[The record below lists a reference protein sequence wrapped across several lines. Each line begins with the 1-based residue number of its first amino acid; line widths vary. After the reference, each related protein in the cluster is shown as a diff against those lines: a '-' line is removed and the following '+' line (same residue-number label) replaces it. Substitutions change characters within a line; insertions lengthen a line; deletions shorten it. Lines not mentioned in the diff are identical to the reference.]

1 MMTTVTGKSFFGLR
15 RKHVCSCKVTSWGYV
30 TFRGHT
36 PVPPTT
42 TTSPTASGIRGLVA
56 MTIHLQFS
64 HLVIPECNKTVWPP
78 CLAPTLLTI
87 TRNAPSF
94 IKQSVNFKIQTPCP
108 FYLFYSWVATKQL
121 LAEGRVGNYTGEGV
135 TCVIMRR
142 RMSTKA
148 RHQQGQRS
156 LRSGQPVFTLA
167 KELQLWA
174 ETVCQALDIISQ
186 LALLDF
192 SKAN

>member
-1 MMTTVTGKSFFGLR
+1 MFALVKEPPGAVLPLEVT
-15 RKHVCSCKVTSWGYV
+15 HWC
-30 TFRGHT
+30 
-36 PVPPTT
+36 PPHPT
-42 TTSPTASGIRGLVA
+42 PTASGIRGLVA

-78 CLAPTLLTI
+78 CLAPTLLTK
-87 TRNAPSF
+87 TFNAPGF
-94 IKQSVNFKIQTPCP
+94 IKQSVNFRIQTPRP
-108 FYLFYSWVATKQL
+108 FYLFCSSWVATKQL

-135 TCVIMRR
+135 TCVIMRQ

-148 RHQQGQRS
+148 RHQRGQRS

-174 ETVCQALDIISQ
+174 ETVSQALDIISQ
-186 LALLDF
+186 LAMVDF